1 MIGNVFRITF
11 TAALLLACG
20 AAIGK
25 ETSQAILDPAF
36 RTLRVEKEGDFLA
49 SPSITLGSQERILF
63 SFDEIASDYS
73 QLRFRLIHCNAD
85 WQPSRLLESEYLDG
99 FNEAEI
105 EDYAFSSNTFVQ
117 YVNYQFAIPSGRM
130 QPLVS
135 GNYLVEIFRQEDPD
149 DVVARARFSV
159 SENAAGIAGNVTTR
173 TDNGVNSEWQQLLL
187 SVNPGVRDIN
197 PYADLLLTVTQNGR
211 PDSQHLISRPLR
223 VDGSTLI
230 YEHMPELIY
239 PAGNEYRRFE
249 TVRSDYPGMGIDS
262 ISFSGRSYHAWL
274 RKDTPR
280 ADRQYSYDSTQRGRY
295 KIDEYNASDP
305 DLGADYIVVHFDL
318 DFPELI
324 DADIYVEGALTDRS
338 LTDRNR
344 MTYDR
349 QLGRYT
355 LSLPLKQGSY
365 NYQYVARRRN
375 SDSSSDPSPIE
386 GNKYETVNEYNI
398 QVWLRHPMLRA
409 DRLLGTAT
417 ILNL

>member
-1 MIGNVFRITF
+1 MTRNVFRIAF
-11 TAALLLACG
+11 ITAALPAC
-20 AAIGK
+20 APLFAK
-25 ETSQAILDPAF
+25 ETSQAILDPDF
-36 RTLRVEKEGDFLA
+36 RTLRVEKEGDFFA
-49 SPSITLGSQERILF
+49 TPSITLGSPERILF
-63 SFDEIASDYS
+63 SLDEIASDYS
-73 QLRFRLIHCNAD
+73 QLRYRLVHCNAD

-117 YVNYQFAIPSGRM
+117 YVNYQFAIPSERM
-130 QPLVS
+130 SPLVS

-159 SENAAGIAGNVTTR
+159 SENAAGIAGNVSSR
-173 TDNGVNSEWQQLLL
+173 TDNGVNSEWQQLAL

-223 VDGSTLI
+223 LDGSTLI

-249 TVRSDYPGMGIDS
+249 TVRADYPGMGIDS
-262 ISFSGRSYHAWL
+262 ITFSGRSYHAWL
-274 RKDTPR
+274 RKDASR
-280 ADRQYSYDSTQRGRY
+280 AERQYSYDSTQRGRY

-305 DLGADYIVVHFDL
+305 DLGADYTVVHFTL

-324 DADIYVEGALTDRS
+324 DADVYVEGALTDRS

-349 QLGRYT
+349 EHGVYT
-355 LSLPLKQGSY
+355 LSLPIKQGSY

-375 SDSSSDPSPIE
+375 SDSPSDPAPIE
-386 GNKYETVNEYNI
+386 GNKYETINEYNI

-417 ILNL
+417 ILHN